1 MFNRHIEI
9 NESFIK
15 CSFFSEA
22 LLQSRPL
29 PHIPPPGVL
38 ESDILSQGQDGSSI
52 LSQGSSPQT
61 QTSGFESAHRWTS
74 KENLLAPGPEDDD
87 PQLFVAL
94 YDFSAGGENQL
105 SLRKG
110 QQVRILSYN
119 KSGEW
124 CEAHTDLG
132 LVGWVPS
139 NYVTPVNSLEKHSW
153 YHGPISRNAAEYL
166 LSSGING
173 SFLVRES
180 ESSPG
185 QRSISLRYDGRVYH
199 YRISED
205 SDGKVYVTAEAKFN
219 TLAELVHHHS
229 VPHEGHGL
237 ITPLLYPAP
246 KQNKPTVFPLSPE
259 PDEWEISRTDIV
271 MKHKLGGKLMIFLL
285 I

>member
-1 MFNRHIEI
+1 M
-9 NESFIK
+9 
-15 CSFFSEA
+15 
-22 LLQSRPL
+22 LQSRPL
-29 PHIPPPGVL
+29 PHIPPVKLQPHDPDILGHQQSPDGAGVL
-38 ESDILSQGQDGSSI
+38 SATNSSGSAVNSN
-52 LSQGSSPQT
+52 QN
-61 QTSGFESAHRWTS
+61 SGFEAANRWTS

-94 YDFSAGGENQL
+94 YDFTAGGENQL

-110 QQVRILSYN
+110 EQVRILSYN

-124 CEAHTDLG
+124 CEAHSDSG

-185 QRSISLRYDGRVYH
+185 QRSISLR
-199 YRISED
+199 
-205 SDGKVYVTAEAKFN
+205 
-219 TLAELVHHHS
+219 
-229 VPHEGHGL
+229 
-237 ITPLLYPAP
+237 
-246 KQNKPTVFPLSPE
+246 
-259 PDEWEISRTDIV
+259 
-271 MKHKLGGKLMIFLL
+271 
-285 I
+285 